1 MCGSKPVRQDPEADA
16 AAAAQNA
23 VTETNAKKAQR
34 RTLNQT
40 SALGSALAPDTA
52 ATKKKLG
59 GGKWIKALKSFV
71 IA

>member
-16 AAAAQNA
+16 TAAAQKA

-52 ATKKKLG
+52 ATKTQLG
-59 GGKWIKALKSFV
+59 GG
-71 IA
+71 